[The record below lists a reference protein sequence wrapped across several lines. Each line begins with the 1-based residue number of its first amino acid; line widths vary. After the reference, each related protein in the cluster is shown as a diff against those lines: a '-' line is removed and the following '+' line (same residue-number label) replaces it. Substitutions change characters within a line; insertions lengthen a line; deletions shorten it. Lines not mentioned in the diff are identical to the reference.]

1 MLAHSP
7 AAVPCSS
14 LWFSE
19 QKRNYSQSIARGR
32 VAEGSL
38 RKAFYPNTAPM
49 LRKYNDLEKPFP
61 VEISTQKIAY
71 LTTLGDFVLSVHP
84 LASYTDAIMAL
95 SRNLSTLEPKKDC
108 VTSNTIVYVKAER
121 V

>member
-61 VEISTQKIAY
+61 VEISTQKKSIFDNVRGFCPFSSSASLLHRCHY
-71 LTTLGDFVLSVHP
+71 GFVTESFH
-84 LASYTDAIMAL
+84 
-95 SRNLSTLEPKKDC
+95 SR
-108 VTSNTIVYVKAER
+108 AEER
-121 V
+121 LCDK